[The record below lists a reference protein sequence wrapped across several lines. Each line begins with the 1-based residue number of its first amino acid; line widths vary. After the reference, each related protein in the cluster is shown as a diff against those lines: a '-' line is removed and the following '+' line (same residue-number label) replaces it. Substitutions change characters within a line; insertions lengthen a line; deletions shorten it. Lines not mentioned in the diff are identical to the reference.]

1 MDKELDVLLVQPMR
15 PPREVKMDGS
25 LESLQKAVGGMIE
38 CVYPFEDRVG
48 IICTEEGKLNGLR
61 PNRFLFAEDGKPYD
75 MLCGEFLVVG
85 LSESDFASLTP
96 KQVERYSDLFSRHM
110 ILSRPPEHDRGR

>member
-1 MDKELDVLLVQPMR
+1 MDKELDVLLVQPMQ
-15 PPREVKMDGS
+15 PPREVKMDVS

-48 IICTEEGKLNGLR
+48 IICNEEGKLIGLR
-61 PNRFLFAEDGKPYD
+61 PNRFLFGEDGKPYD
-75 MLCGEFLVVG
+75 MLCGDFLVVG

-96 KQVERYSDLFSRHM
+96 KQVEHYSDLFSKHM

>member
-48 IICTEEGKLNGLR
+48 IICNEKMGVYTISG
-61 PNRFLFAEDGKPYD
+61 
-75 MLCGEFLVVG
+75 
-85 LSESDFASLTP
+85 
-96 KQVERYSDLFSRHM
+96 
-110 ILSRPPEHDRGR
+110 

>member
-48 IICTEEGKLNGLR
+48 IICNEEGTCFWYGR
-61 PNRFLFAEDGKPYD
+61 RRF
-75 MLCGEFLVVG
+75 V
-85 LSESDFASLTP
+85 S
-96 KQVERYSDLFSRHM
+96 RYEIVR
-110 ILSRPPEHDRGR
+110 RK